1 MRFGVLGPLV
11 VWDGEGREVRVPE
24 AKVRALL
31 ADLLAHDGGPVT
43 ADRLIHD
50 LWGDAPPGKPAG
62 ALQAKISQLRRV
74 VGRDRVVRQPAGY
87 RLRLDG
93 GGDEVDAVRFRALVT
108 EARPVRDPRTRAA
121 LLTEALELWRGPA
134 YADFA
139 DGLFVRGP
147 AQRLAEQR
155 LSVLEEQAE
164 ARLEAGDHALLAGEL
179 AGLVALHPLRE
190 RLRAAQMRA
199 LYAAGRQ
206 SEALASYEDLRTRL
220 VGELGVDPSPELAAL
235 HGAVLRQE
243 PGLSAGAW
251 AYGAPAGGTEGS
263 ANLVSARDTASAV
276 WDTAPGAQ
284 GTAPAV
290 RDSAPVAHGTA
301 PAVRDSA
308 PVVQG
313 SAPVARDSAPATPTT
328 GAPPTAPPSSPSHS
342 NLPVPLTPLVGRR
355 QALADLSQ
363 LLTRARLVTLTG
375 PGGVGKTRLAVAA
388 ATAERDGARAGELAD
403 GTWLVEF
410 SGIRAG
416 TPADLAQVVAATLGI
431 RDDAPHS
438 LPGTG
443 TGTPSL
449 PHRLAAALRDRRTLL
464 VLDNCE
470 HVVDAAAELTELL
483 LRTAPGLRVLA
494 TGQEPLGLA
503 GEAMFLVEPLEPA
516 DAVRMFMERAAAA
529 APGFPR
535 DPDAPDEPERRA
547 VAEIC
552 RRLDG
557 IPLALELAATRV
569 RALGVRELAER
580 LNDRFRVLTFGQRG
594 APARQQTLR
603 AVIDWSWELLSA
615 PERIVLR
622 RLAAHSDGC
631 DLAAAE
637 AVCAGDG
644 VARDEVL
651 DLVTRLV
658 DRSLVVVVGGPSGPR
673 YRLLESVAAY
683 ATERLH
689 EMEDLTAV
697 RDRHLRHYRALA
709 EHAEPRLRGAGQRDR
724 LARLDAE
731 AGNLR
736 SALDEAVRRA
746 GAGEPEEAVRLATAL
761 AWWWLLRGRLTEARR
776 SLGAVLAATV
786 GAPGCG
792 ASAPASGCGVSAPAS
807 GCGVSAPA
815 SGSGAPAPGGASGC
829 GASVPASGSGVPV
842 PGGASGSGVSAPASG
857 CGVSAPVPGSGAPAP
872 GGASGCGASAPAS
885 GSAAPTPA
893 ATPTAPSPGCSEL
906 ALLHAAF
913 ALLTGDH
920 TAAAMTTD
928 GPARK
933 ATADAI
939 PDPVRRARALWLCAY
954 GLFSAGD
961 AAGSGELNARALALF
976 TTAEDRWGTAAALG
990 LRATLALV
998 RGDLAGL
1005 GRDGLRSALI
1015 FRELG
1020 DRWGELQT
1028 VSPLAALAEIKGA
1041 YEDAERRQHE
1051 GLRMARE
1058 LGLEAEVSARLSGLG
1073 RLALLARDWDRARD
1087 LHEQARRIA
1096 AEQGYK
1102 YGEIHSGMGLA
1113 LGARRSGDLDRA
1125 EAHLLHIRDGYAEVS
1140 SQAGDHLLLA
1150 ELGFVA
1156 ELRGDARGAAS
1167 HHLAGLEI
1175 ARALAEPRALALSL
1189 EGLAG
1194 AAALPGHAT
1203 AATGAAVLLGAAAA
1217 ARRRAGAPLPPAERA
1232 DVDRITVAARA
1243 ALGADAFSE
1252 AYASGARLDPEEALH
1267 QARTALPAFSER

>member
-11 VWDGEGREVRVPE
+11 VWDGEGREITVPE

-31 ADLLAHDGGPVT
+31 ADLLANDGGPVS

-62 ALQAKISQLRRV
+62 ALQAKVSQLRRV
-74 VGRDRVVRQPAGY
+74 IGRDRVERRPAGY
-87 RLRLDG
+87 RLRFDE

-108 EARPVRDPRTRAA
+108 QARPVRDPRARAA

-139 DGLFVRGP
+139 DGPFVRAA

-179 AGLVALHPLRE
+179 ADLVARHPLRE
-190 RLRAAQMRA
+190 RLRAASMRA

-206 SEALASYEDLRTRL
+206 SEALTLYEDLRTRL
-220 VGELGVDPSPELAAL
+220 AEELGVDPSPELASLHQAL
-235 HGAVLRQE
+235 LRQE
-243 PGLSAGAW
+243 PGLSAETPPAPRARASATTTPAAASAASARYQPTARHQPPARGQAATPRDQADPTW
-251 AYGAPAGGTEGS
+251 GQADPTWGQAAQARHQAAPAP
-263 ANLVSARDTASAV
+263 AP
-276 WDTAPGAQ
+276 APGQ
-284 GTAPAV
+284 
-290 RDSAPVAHGTA
+290 
-301 PAVRDSA
+301 
-308 PVVQG
+308 
-313 SAPVARDSAPATPTT
+313 ATL
-328 GAPPTAPPSSPSHS
+328 APPST

-355 QALADLSQ
+355 QALDDLAR
-363 LLTRARLVTLTG
+363 LLSEARLVTLTG

-388 ATAERDGARAGELAD
+388 ATADREAARSGELAD
-403 GTWLVEF
+403 GAWFVEF
-410 SGIRAG
+410 SGLRTG

-431 RDDAPHS
+431 RDDAPRP

-443 TGTPSL
+443 PATPSL

-503 GEAMFLVEPLEPA
+503 GEAVFLVEPLQPA

-529 APGFPR
+529 TPGFPR
-535 DPDAPDEPERRA
+535 DPEEPDEPERRA
-547 VAEIC
+547 VDEIC

-569 RALGVRELAER
+569 RALGVRELAAR
-580 LNDRFRVLTFGQRG
+580 LHDRFRVLTFGQRG

-622 RLAAHSDGC
+622 RLAAHTDGC

-658 DRSLVVVVGGPSGPR
+658 DRSLVVVADGPTGPR

-697 RDRHLRHYRALA
+697 RDRHLLHYRALA
-709 EHAEPRLRGAGQRDR
+709 EHAEPELRGAGQRPW

-736 SALDEAVRRA
+736 TALDEAVRRA
-746 GAGEPEEAVRLATAL
+746 GAGGPGAPGEPVGSGRAEAAEKPGEPGKPEEPEEPEEPDGAAEAVRLATAL

-776 SLGAVLAATV
+776 SLAAVLAVTD
-786 GAPGCG
+786 
-792 ASAPASGCGVSAPAS
+792 
-807 GCGVSAPA
+807 
-815 SGSGAPAPGGASGC
+815 GG
-829 GASVPASGSGVPV
+829 PP
-842 PGGASGSGVSAPASG
+842 
-857 CGVSAPVPGSGAPAP
+857 
-872 GGASGCGASAPAS
+872 
-885 GSAAPTPA
+885 
-893 ATPTAPSPGCSEL
+893 EL
-906 ALLHAAF
+906 ALLQAAF
-913 ALLTGDH
+913 ALLTGDR
-920 TAAAMTTD
+920 TAAAV
-928 GPARK
+928 ARAA
-933 ATADAI
+933 ATAEAV

-961 AAGSGELNARALALF
+961 AAGSGELNDRALALS
-976 TTAEDRWGTAAALG
+976 TATDDRWGTAAALG

-1005 GRDGLRSALI
+1005 GRDGTRSALI

-1041 YEDAERRQHE
+1041 YEEADRRQRE
-1051 GLRMARE
+1051 GLIMARE

-1073 RLALLARDWDRARD
+1073 RLALLARDWERARE
-1087 LHEQARRIA
+1087 LHEQARRSA

-1113 LGARRSGDLDRA
+1113 LGARRSGDLDGA
-1125 EAHLLHIRDGYAEVS
+1125 EAHLLHLRDGYADVS

-1156 ELRGDARGAAS
+1156 ELRGDAAAAAA
-1167 HHLAGLEI
+1167 HHLQGLEI

-1194 AAALPGHAT
+1194 AAALTADAPSAT
-1203 AATGAAVLLGAAAA
+1203 RAAVLLGAAAA
-1217 ARRRAGAPLPPAERA
+1217 ARRTAGAPLPPAERA
-1232 DVDRITVAARA
+1232 DVDRITAAARA
-1243 ALGADAFSE
+1243 ALGPEAFAE
-1252 AYASGARLDPEEALH
+1252 AYAEGTRLPPEEAAH
-1267 QARTALPAFSER
+1267 RARTEATP